1 MKRSKSDRLFDGCVY
16 ILLGTALILVS
27 YPLIYIVSASF
38 SDSLAVIS
46 GRMVLWPV
54 GFNLEGYKAVF
65 REASVMTGYL
75 NSLVYTV
82 LGTLLNIVM
91 TILAAYPLS
100 RPDLYGKRPLT
111 MLFLFV
117 MLFNA
122 GMIPNY
128 MLVRDLG
135 LMNTRMAMI
144 FPTAL
149 SIYNMIIAKSFFQNT
164 IPIDLLEAAKLDGC
178 SDFRFVTSIV
188 LPLSSSIVAVL
199 AIFYGI
205 AHWNA
210 YFPALLYLNDR
221 SMYPLQLVLRD
232 ILLQNQMSP
241 EMLASINPEDAAA
254 RESLSELLKYS
265 LIVVAS
271 APMMII
277 YPFVQKYFVKG
288 MMIGAVKG

>member
-221 SMYPLQLVLRD
+221 SMYPLQLVLRN
-232 ILLQNQMSP
+232 ILIKSSTSASQSSMVAGGFAELNKLT
-241 EMLASINPEDAAA
+241 EMIKFASIIVAAA
-254 RESLSELLKYS
+254 PM
-265 LIVVAS
+265 LIV
-271 APMMII
+271 
-277 YPFVQKYFVKG
+277 YPFVQKYFEKG
-288 MMIGAVKG
+288 FMAGAVKG